1 LPPEAPAS
9 PEHHFP
15 ETNQTSTDEET
26 MSGIAALSIEER
38 IDRLESI
45 EAIKRL
51 KARYA
56 EFADG
61 KYTADHRKKPQEER
75 DAVAWQ
81 QALCFTEDAE
91 WKAFEN
97 FRDKPFLFALHI
109 YMNPLIEVDG
119 DAGKGRWAHW
129 LLVTEDATGKPVHM
143 GAYTLDEY
151 RRVDG
156 EWLFS
161 RVELVQKFMVPF
173 GQPWTPAALT
183 QTG

>member
-1 LPPEAPAS
+1 
-9 PEHHFP
+9 
-15 ETNQTSTDEET
+15 

-38 IDRLESI
+38 VDRLESI

-61 KYTADHRKKPQEER
+61 KYTADHRKKPQRER

-81 QALCFTEDAE
+81 QALCFTENAE
-91 WKAFEN
+91 WKAGQFGELTGRQALFEN
-97 FRDKPFLFALHI
+97 FREKPFLFALHI

-119 DAGKGRWAHW
+119 DHGTGRWVHW
-129 LLVTEDATGKPVHM
+129 LLATEEATGKPVHM

-173 GQPWTPAALT
+173 GQPWTPAALVH
-183 QTG
+183 TG